1 MPLPAALVAAL
12 PAITGGIGQG
22 VNAWQTAVQNRKSRE
37 FSRSMYDLQRQHAL
51 SDFHMIN
58 EYNSPAQQ
66 MARLKAAGV
75 NPLMAFGK
83 SAGTGIAGQVRSS
96 DIKNPQFNTPE
107 YGGVLTHIPQM
118 FDYRVK
124 QAQANNLEKMATT
137 EVQKSLLLAAQT
149 DSATTDAD
157 IKRATKNVAIEA
169 AEAARDK
176 TVAEARFQLDE
187 NERRSVLTGATLKEK
202 MANVLRIREQNAK
215 SAEERKNLRLM
226 REEIMESTR
235 IKKLERGLMESGI
248 YKHDSMLFR
257 WIGRML
263 DAEGGVL
270 QLKKKLEG
278 KALEYFM
285 FD

>member
-1 MPLPAALVAAL
+1 
-12 PAITGGIGQG
+12 
-22 VNAWQTAVQNRKSRE
+22 
-37 FSRSMYDLQRQHAL
+37 
-51 SDFHMIN
+51 
-58 EYNSPAQQ
+58 
-66 MARLKAAGV
+66 
-75 NPLMAFGK
+75 
-83 SAGTGIAGQVRSS
+83 
-96 DIKNPQFNTPE
+96 
-107 YGGVLTHIPQM
+107 
-118 FDYRVK
+118 
-124 QAQANNLEKMATT
+124 
-137 EVQKSLLLAAQT
+137 
-149 DSATTDAD
+149 
-157 IKRATKNVAIEA
+157 
-169 AEAARDK
+169 
-176 TVAEARFQLDE
+176 
-187 NERRSVLTGATLKEK
+187 